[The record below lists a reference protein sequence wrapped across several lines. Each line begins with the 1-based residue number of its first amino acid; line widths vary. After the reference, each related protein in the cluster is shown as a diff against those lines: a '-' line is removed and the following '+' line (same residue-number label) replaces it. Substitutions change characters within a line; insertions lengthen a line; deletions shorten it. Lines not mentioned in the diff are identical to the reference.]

1 MPKPKH
7 PCLSLSTKLRV
18 NGTVMGPKVRPDTV
32 SLLLKGA
39 GALSTLAAGPL
50 RLLAP
55 FVHLA
60 ANEDHPC
67 EIQSIGQLRLKIPT
81 EE

>member
-1 MPKPKH
+1 MD
-7 PCLSLSTKLRV
+7 
-18 NGTVMGPKVRPDTV
+18 PKVRPDTV

-39 GALSTLAAGPL
+39 GTLSTLAIGPL
-50 RLLAP
+50 GLLEP
-55 FVHLA
+55 FVQLG